1 MLLLKLLVNGLL
13 RNLLAGSLS
22 LRIVG
27 LLSGG

>member
-1 MLLLKLLVNGLL
+1 MLLLKLFVSGLL
-13 RNLLAGSLS
+13 LNLLAGSLS